1 MEILFY
7 MIFFFVIL
15 IPLILGIIIPIY
27 KNHSNVTGNIINYDS
42 TMRKFVYKIN
52 LSYQQAV
59 DLLNTKNVV
68 DELSC
73 TFDFDKAIIRFSEYG
88 SHRDYYF
95 QVQEFDGFSV
105 LKLKSAKH
113 FRDEIIAV
121 SDKNNI
127 FGIVKSLAGSTF
139 VESLCDEFVSSL
151 LEFAAFCF
159 HYGYVEGAS
168 HVKMLT
174 FKEIMLLN
182 CGILRKEDVAASAT
196 ARSVNRKY
204 INSLP
209 CVPYIDSD
217 GTAYW
222 E

>member
-73 TFDFDKAIIRFSEYG
+73 TFDFDKAIIRFSEYD
-88 SHRDYYF
+88 SHRDYHF
-95 QVQEFDGFSV
+95 QIQEFNGFSV
-105 LKLKSAKH
+105 LKLEQVAL
-113 FRDEIIAV
+113 I
-121 SDKNNI
+121 
-127 FGIVKSLAGSTF
+127 GMQ
-139 VESLCDEFVSSL
+139 
-151 LEFAAFCF
+151 
-159 HYGYVEGAS
+159 S
-168 HVKMLT
+168 HVPYK
-174 FKEIMLLN
+174 LN
-182 CGILRKEDVAASAT
+182 PFMIRKLKAE
-196 ARSVNRKY
+196 
-204 INSLP
+204 L
-209 CVPYIDSD
+209 VPFSQYSF
-217 GTAYW
+217 
-222 E
+222 